1 VAQGGRGRGRRAGA
15 VLACIFAFAVP
26 GSTVL
31 AAAPAAPASST
42 PAAAKVPA
50 TAAPANAP
58 AATVAPATPAALRG
72 LAGVPDSALAIE
84 IARDGLEG
92 VAVARHGT
100 TASVAYENR
109 RYRKPAVA
117 LGHIALQGRA
127 SDDPPRDFLTIERR
141 LGLPVAAMPFR
152 AGEAPDRVLYPGDPA
167 FPESPGGRR
176 WGASERSVDLFLR
189 PLVSYELGR
198 IYDPVLLRFELAP
211 EVRYNPWPGARA
223 VASVVIPVRNDFAVD
238 QTHPDVNNIR
248 PGVSTVEQYLW
259 LRWSLLASGCAGIF
273 DGNRYGASA
282 GLARPIAGGLVLLDA
297 QADITGY
304 LAFPDS
310 GVSYSSPEHWTGFA
324 GFSIRPFNIPASL
337 RVRAQRFLYGDHGLE
352 MQVERSLGDVDL
364 ALFAQRIEGDNL
376 GGIRLSLPLPPFDRG
391 VGAPVRVGLTENF
404 NINYRDE
411 VSNLGI
417 PISGVASR
425 EDLLR
430 NLDTSTLRAS
440 RYRHMQAA
448 GTPMEKP
455 SHRVEPVSLTGM
467 TGMINTP
474 WCGVMPDGDI
484 ELGYNVIPKEAAYDN
499 RNLHRNDVYYAA
511 IGFLPHIEVGLR
523 WTVIPGLKSFQ
534 DIAPDS
540 KLTDSDRMV
549 SGRIEVLEPRPGRPG
564 LALGI
569 EDATGTRRFHSEY
582 AVTGIESPTWPLQ
595 ARLSVGYAFTALT
608 ATRYTLEGAFGA
620 VAVRPWRASE
630 VALEHDSEKVNALLG
645 FGVGL
650 GFQARF
656 ALLDLRHPAA
666 GIGWSHAL

>member
-15 VLACIFAFAVP
+15 VLACIVGCAFP
-26 GSTVL
+26 GSASA
-31 AAAPAAPASST
+31 AAAPAGAT
-42 PAAAKVPA
+42 P
-50 TAAPANAP
+50 APANAP
-58 AATVAPATPAALRG
+58 AAPANAKVAADAPAVLRG
-72 LAGVPDSALAIE
+72 VPGVPDSALAIE

-92 VAVARHGT
+92 VAVARNGA

-109 RYRKPAVA
+109 RYRQPAVA
-117 LGHIALQGRA
+117 LGHVALQGRA
-127 SDDPPRDFLTIERR
+127 SDDPPRDFVAIERR

-152 AGEAPDRVLYPGDPA
+152 AGEAPDQVLYPGDPA
-167 FPESPGGRR
+167 FPASPGGRR
-176 WGASERSVDLFLR
+176 WGASERSVDFFLR
-189 PLVSYELGR
+189 PLLSYELGR

-211 EVRYNPWPGARA
+211 EVRYNLWPGARA

-238 QTHPDVNNIR
+238 EKHPDVNNIR

-282 GLARPIAGGLVLLDA
+282 GLARPIAGGLVQLDA

-310 GVSYSSPEHWTGFA
+310 GISYSSPEHWTGFA
-324 GFSIRPFNIPASL
+324 GFSVRPFNIPASL
-337 RVRAQRFLYGDHGLE
+337 RIRAQRFLYGDHGLE
-352 MQVERSLGDVDL
+352 VQVERSLGDVDL
-364 ALFAQRIEGDNL
+364 ALFAQRIEGENL
-376 GGIRLSLPLPPFDRG
+376 GGVRLSLPLPPFDRG
-391 VGAPVRVGLTENF
+391 VGSPVRVGLTERF
-404 NINYRDE
+404 DIDYRDE

-417 PISGVASR
+417 PLGGVASR

-430 NLDTSTLRAS
+430 NLDTSTLRVN

-455 SHRVEPVSLTGM
+455 SHPVEPVSLTGM

-484 ELGYNVIPKEAAYDN
+484 ELGYNMIPKEAAYDN

-549 SGRIEVLEPRPGRPG
+549 SGRIEVLKPRPGRPG

-582 AVTGIESPTWPLQ
+582 AVAGIESPTWPLQ
-595 ARLSVGYAFTALT
+595 ARLSLGYAFTALT

-630 VALEHDSEKVNALLG
+630 VALEHDSEKVNALLR

-650 GFQARF
+650 GFQARI
-656 ALLDLRHPAA
+656 ALLDLRYPSV
-666 GIGWSHAL
+666 GIGWSHGL